1 MNMIKKIC
9 TVALSLLMV
18 FSISGCSD
26 LSWIMKTQ
34 DTTLPIG
41 VYIFYMSSAYSEAYN
56 EVPSDY
62 LDVLDQKVDDKYV
75 PDYIKEKATDYC
87 KKLIE
92 VEKEFDERG
101 LSLTEEE
108 LSQAE
113 EATDA
118 QWKKYGSIYE
128 GFGVSKESFHRAS
141 TLYTLKSQ
149 KLYIDIYGE
158 DGTKKTT
165 DEDIKNYYLD
175 NYTSYSYVAKPLY
188 TTETAESTDEDSD
201 ESQPQT
207 RNLTDDEI
215 AQIEEEF
222 NGYVSDM
229 ENGASIDSIDSKYKE
244 KNNTDKGINTYEENL
259 EDARLQDEIKD
270 ALKEMPNNSARAIKI
285 TGAYYFVYKND
296 IANTL
301 DKLSEDELKSTV
313 RSEMNG
319 KEFDDTLLSN
329 ANNLDIKVNQ
339 RAIKKYTPEIFRKK
353 DKNK

>member
-9 TVALSLLMV
+9 AMALSLLMV
-18 FSISGCSD
+18 FSFSGCSD
-26 LSWIMKTQ
+26 LSWAMKTQ

-56 EVPSDY
+56 KVPSDY
-62 LDVLDQKVDDKYV
+62 LDVLDQKVDDKDV
-75 PDYIKEKATDYC
+75 PEYIKEKAVDYC

-108 LSQAE
+108 LNRAE

-118 QWKKYGSIYE
+118 QWKKYGSLYE

-141 TLYTLKSQ
+141 MLYSLKSQ

-165 DEDIKNYYLD
+165 DEDVKNYYLD

-188 TTETAESTDEDSD
+188 KTETAESTDEDSE

-207 RNLTDDEI
+207 RNLTDEEI

-222 NGYVSDM
+222 NGYVSDI
-229 ENGASIDSIDSKYKE
+229 ENGASINSIDSKYKK
-244 KNNTDKGINTYEENL
+244 KNTTDKGINTYEENL
-259 EDARLQDEIKD
+259 EDSRLQDEIKD

-301 DKLSEDELKSTV
+301 DKLSEDDLKSTV
-313 RSEMNG
+313 RSEMSG

-329 ANNLDIKVNQ
+329 ANNLDIKINQ